1 MQEQKTGTV
10 YFIDYVQQT
19 EYWIKSTRSLKAKAA
34 APPPKPPLPEVAE
47 VENTFEAPPKVTRMS
62 SALLA
67 PKPPS
72 LQGLGFPS
80 ASDMPKLPEL
90 PTAEEKQKEEDER
103 IREEIAQKAIKQAE
117 ERARIFRDLQVR
129 GVWVGARV
137 VMRAAGVPMTLD
149 AA

>member
-19 EYWIKSTRSLKAKAA
+19 EYWIKSTRSLKQK
-34 APPPKPPLPEVAE
+34 APPPKPPLPQVAE
-47 VENTFEAPPKVTRMS
+47 APSFEAPPKVKRLS

-80 ASDMPKLPEL
+80 ASDLPELPEL
-90 PTAEEKQKEEDER
+90 PTAEEKKKEEEER
-103 IREEIAQKAIKQAE
+103 LRDEIAQKAIKQAE
-117 ERARIFRDLQVR
+117 ERARIFRDLQAQLSR
-129 GVWVGARV
+129 LFR
-137 VMRAAGVPMTLD
+137 L
-149 AA
+149 